1 MDKNKMTEAVILT
14 AGNYP
19 THDIPT
25 RILSEAGYVVCCDG
39 AAEKYI
45 DNGFLPDAIVGDGDS
60 LNETYRLRYADILHS
75 VGEQE
80 TNDLTK
86 AVRFL
91 LKQGKRNIAILG
103 ATGKREDHT
112 IGNIS
117 LLIEYARAG
126 ATVRMYTDY
135 GVFIPCNGQCTFD
148 SIPGQQLSLFNFT
161 GHGFKAE
168 GLRYE
173 LYDFNNWWQGT
184 LNECTSDSFTI
195 DCEGEYLLFMNY

>member
-1 MDKNKMTEAVILT
+1 MTEAVIL
-14 AGNYP
+14 ANGNYP
-19 THDIPT
+19 THDIPLK
-25 RILSEAGYVVCCDG
+25 ILSEASYVVCCDG
-39 AAEKYI
+39 AAGRYI
-45 DNGFLPDAIVGDGDS
+45 DNGFMPNAIVGDGDS
-60 LNETYRLRYADILHS
+60 LEEKYRLHHADILHHIR
-75 VGEQE
+75 EQE
-80 TNDLTK
+80 SNDLTK
-86 AVRFL
+86 AIRFL
-91 LKQGKRNIAILG
+91 LEKGKRHIAILG

-135 GVFIPCNGQCTFD
+135 GVFIPCNGRCTFE
-148 SIPGQQLSLFNFT
+148 SVPGQQLSLFNFT
-161 GHGFKAE
+161 GHYFKAE

-184 LNECTSDSFTI
+184 LNECTSERFTI